1 MYALDSKNVHYIF
14 IETDP
19 QLKSTMLK
27 SEILQSF
34 LYC

>member
-1 MYALDSKNVHYIF
+1 MYALDSKNVLSIF
-14 IETDP
+14 FETDP
-19 QLKSTMLK
+19 QLNSLMLK